1 MDGRLH
7 SFRHFFCSASANAG
21 VPERVLMDWLG
32 HRSIHMVHRN
42 IHLHNEESHRQM
54 ARWSRLEATVQTHC
68 EPEAVRSSEKTQPL
82 NILGN
87 PPQVLSRTRSDW
99 HSPTV
104 PIRFLNATHSAN
116 GSGSSGNPGRSE
128 TTPCD
133 THSMSCNKR
142 WKPLRIAVSPVTS
155 PEHRKSHGS
164 YRMSAVPSGEAG
176 MCVRPVRRLRFR
188 PPST

>member
-1 MDGRLH
+1 
-7 SFRHFFCSASANAG
+7 
-21 VPERVLMDWLG
+21 MDWLG

-104 PIRFLNATHSAN
+104 PIRFSNATHFAN
-116 GSGSSGNPGRSE
+116 
-128 TTPCD
+128 
-133 THSMSCNKR
+133 
-142 WKPLRIAVSPVTS
+142 
-155 PEHRKSHGS
+155 GS
-164 YRMSAVPSGEAG
+164 YRMSAVPSSEAG
-176 MCVRPVRRLRFR
+176 IRTLGLLAGTPVFKTGCRMTQTASLTMTYGEMEIQLQRPLQRRQSSNWQPMAAIVTRL
-188 PPST
+188 SICNE